1 MIWEL
6 SNTCHI
12 LVTWYLPFFP
22 LLWSLRYYMITFS
35 LPDREIIIPNA
46 TCNAVGSI
54 TSFSPSN
61 KEKHPD
67 DRKSGLLWAALFPL
81 KAFIFLQL
89 RNDLLGTVSFRI
101 HALSLMTEDRNG
113 NFCTTPRYVSCLKT
127 YLYCRTLCLEVPI
140 IETGS
145 ANQFSFSELVGKP
158 DLTSEKGNYL
168 GFWWLVCRRH
178 LLFEHRPFCLLQGR
192 LSLVS
197 RRLRSSLLR
206 GGVLDV
212 GHKSGL
218 EEGFLSWLLRLQGWL
233 RWERWGMHRQR
244 IFILQRNLRGVSG
257 RERSLSCGI

>member
-12 LVTWYLPFFP
+12 LVTWYLPSFP
-22 LLWSLRYYMITFS
+22 LLLSLRYYMITS

-46 TCNAVGSI
+46 TCYAVGSI

-61 KEKHPD
+61 KEKHPN
-67 DRKSGLLWAALFPL
+67 DRKSGLLWAVLFPL

-89 RNDLLGTVSFRI
+89 RNHLLGTVSFRI

-113 NFCTTPRYVSCLKT
+113 NLCSTPRYVDCLKA
-127 YLYCRTLCLEVPI
+127 YLYCILCLEVLI

-145 ANQFSFSELVGKP
+145 ANQFSFSELVGSP

-168 GFWWLVCRRH
+168 GFWWLVCGRH
-178 LLFEHRPFCLLQGR
+178 LLLEHRPFCLLQGR

-197 RRLRSSLLR
+197 RRLRSFLR
-206 GGVLDV
+206 GGVLAV
-212 GHKSGL
+212 SQQSGL
-218 EEGFLSWLLRLQGWL
+218 EEGFLSWLLRLRGWL

-257 RERSLSCGI
+257 RERSLGCGI